1 MFLYYLPEGSNIYSK
16 LLVASQSRTPCSI
29 WKVEIIRVQSLEE
42 RWLKKKVIKKS
53 AWKME
58 KQMMDIWLGKQFA
71 VYIITCLTV
80 KMGDHTEIYKH
91 S

>member
-1 MFLYYLPEGSNIYSK
+1 MFNLESRDYQSPEPGGEM
-16 LLVASQSRTPCSI
+16 V
-29 WKVEIIRVQSLEE
+29 
-42 RWLKKKVIKKS
+42 KKKVIKKS

-80 KMGDHTEIYKH
+80 KMGDRTEIYKH

>member
-1 MFLYYLPEGSNIYSK
+1 
-16 LLVASQSRTPCSI
+16 
-29 WKVEIIRVQSLEE
+29 
-42 RWLKKKVIKKS
+42 
-53 AWKME
+53 ME

-80 KMGDHTEIYKH
+80 KMGDSTEIYKH